1 MWKLDFFAFGRERS
15 SLVLSFRVLCNVES
29 RSSWGN
35 DFRAD
40 YRNLVIFKK
49 KFKDVPVMAL
59 TATATISVRED
70 VVRSLGLKKC
80 CVFQSSF
87 NRPNLFYEVRP
98 KRLKS
103 FHKDIYELIKTDKRL
118 LSKSGIIYCGSKKE
132 CELLSES
139 LNEKAYGD
147 GVRAIAGKVECGACS
162 L

>member
-1 MWKLDFFAFGRERS
+1 MITASLS
-15 SLVLSFRVLCNVES
+15 SQIHCDVELC
-29 RSSWGN
+29 SSWGN

-59 TATATISVRED
+59 TATATMSVRED

-103 FHKDIYELIKTDKRL
+103 FHSDIYQLIKTDKKL
-118 LSKSGIIYCGSKKE
+118 LSKSGIIYCGTKKE
-132 CELLSES
+132 CESLSES

-147 GVRAIAGKVECGACS
+147 GVKAIAGKVECGACPLWTIMS
-162 L
+162 F